1 MTAGDVSAKKV
12 REWLREAWV
21 MRRPMCDLGEQH
33 SSRWESPAMCL
44 WSQQEGLAPFTL
56 SLQLIM
62 TTNSRQKTKS
72 NSPRT
77 LSKQQEAGG
86 EGNQT
91 WRMTD
96 TEVSFMVLSSHIPS
110 LGLRAALILELCS
123 RRGQKKFQK
132 NTCFSDQR
140 TRQEGPAVQKVWE
153 SLLFLS
159 LFTSQ
164 SWSEASPLKKL
175 HFCDGASN
183 SSDQVVPKSELLLS
197 NQRKWEKGG
206 SLWFKECWRNPH
218 YFFLS
223 PCCPRG
229 GPSHGK
235 CTTAQVC

>member
-44 WSQQEGLAPFTL
+44 WSEQEGLAPFTL

-62 TTNSRQKTKS
+62 TTNSRQKTKR

-110 LGLRAALILELCS
+110 LGLRAAWFWNCAADVDRKSSKRTPVFLTKELG
-123 RRGQKKFQK
+123 RRALQYKKYGNPSF
-132 NTCFSDQR
+132 F
-140 TRQEGPAVQKVWE
+140 W
-153 SLLFLS
+153 S

-197 NQRKWEKGG
+197 NQRKWERGG
-206 SLWFKECWRNPH
+206 SLRFKECWRNPH